1 VSRAVAA
8 VVAALA
14 LAAPSSAS
22 AERTPSCPKEVGAAS
37 AIVVEVSTGVVA
49 CARAA
54 DKRRSVGSTTKLM
67 TALITLEEAELS
79 DTFTAADYDALPIE
93 SKIGLQRGERMKV
106 RDLLR
111 GLLVESGND
120 AAVTLAEGVSGSRKA
135 FVRRMNRRARQ
146 LGLENTHFANPIGLD
161 QEGNY
166 SSARDLVKLA
176 TVLRTNRFFKRVV
189 DSPRTTLKSGARER
203 TFNNRNR
210 LVGRYGFVN
219 GVKSGHTRGAGYVL
233 VGSAS
238 RNGIQLV
245 SAVLGTPS
253 EAARDADTMAL
264 FRYAFPRFQ
273 RIRPVIEGKRM
284 ATAQIRYRAGA
295 ELRLVPART
304 VRRVV
309 QRGHR
314 DAVSVAIFAPEVV
327 EGPIH
332 RGQQLG
338 RVEVSQGG
346 DVVATVPLIAEG
358 SVPAAGI
365 AQKTK
370 SAAGRP
376 WVLLGGAAAAVLATV
391 LLARRRARPRRR
403 GRRAGEARAA

>member
-8 VVAALA
+8 IVAALA
-14 LAAPSSAS
+14 LVAPAS
-22 AERTPSCPKEVGAAS
+22 AGAAQRTPSCPDEVGATS

-67 TALITLEEAELS
+67 TALITLEEAKLT
-79 DTFTAADYDALPIE
+79 DTFTAANYNALPVE

-106 RDLLR
+106 SDLLR
-111 GLLVESGND
+111 GLLLESGND

-176 TVLRTNRFFKRVV
+176 TVLRTNKFFKRVV
-189 DSPRTTLKSGARER
+189 DSPRGTLKSGVRER

-210 LVGRYGFVN
+210 LVARHEYVN
-219 GVKSGHTRGAGYVL
+219 GVKTGHTRGAGYVL

-264 FRYAFPRFQ
+264 FSYAFPRFQ
-273 RIRPVIEGKRM
+273 RIRPVIEGKKM

-295 ELRLVPART
+295 ELTLVPART
-304 VRRVV
+304 VRRIVE
-309 QRGHR
+309 RGHR
-314 DAVSVAIFAPEVV
+314 DAVSVAVFAPEIV

-346 DVVATVPLIAEG
+346 EVVSTVPLIAEG

-376 WVLLGGAAAAVLATV
+376 WVLLAGVAAAVLATV

-403 GRRAGEARAA
+403 PSEARAA